1 MTTTTGDKTMTA
13 VDTSRNP
20 ETLSVKLSRFIRAP
34 RQRVFEAWVKPEL
47 RRKWWRTHRGEG
59 LTACEV
65 DARVGG
71 RYCMKQIGGGCESPG
86 DDPNYEW
93 IMEGE
98 FLEVDPPRKLVFTW
112 NVNHDPPTVDE
123 RVTIEFREVEGGTDV
138 TIKHEGILS
147 PARRDGTEGGWTTH
161 LTAIAEVL
169 EQE

>member
-1 MTTTTGDKTMTA
+1 MTTTTGDRTMAPT
-13 VDTSRNP
+13 DPTRNP
-20 ETLSVKLSRFIRAP
+20 ETLSVNVSRFIRAS
-34 RQRVFEAWVKPEL
+34 RQRVFDAWVKPEL

-71 RYCMKQIGGGCESPG
+71 RYRMTQIGGGCESPV
-86 DDPNYEW
+86 DDPDYEW
-93 IMEGE
+93 VMAGE

-112 NVNHDPPTVDE
+112 NVNHEPPIVGE

-147 PARRDGTEGGWTTH
+147 PAMRDGTEGGWTT
-161 LTAIAEVL
+161 LLEAIAEVL
-169 EQE
+169 EQA